1 MARVKRSK
9 SEKTFSECR
18 RKKSCMYGRRL
29 TGSVFYCDYLGMTG
43 SMRPCPAENCTVYKR
58 KKRTKLKQNS

>member
-18 RKKSCMYGRRL
+18 RKKSCMYGKKF
-29 TGSVFYCDYLGMTG
+29 TGAIFYCDYLGMTG

-58 KKRTKLKQNS
+58 KNKNKTVDK

>member
-18 RKKSCMYGRRL
+18 RKKSCMYGNEF
-29 TGSVFYCDYLGMTG
+29 TGSALHCDYLGMTG
-43 SMRPCPAENCTVYKR
+43 SMRPCPADKCTVYKR
-58 KKRTKLKQNS
+58 KNRNKTVDK